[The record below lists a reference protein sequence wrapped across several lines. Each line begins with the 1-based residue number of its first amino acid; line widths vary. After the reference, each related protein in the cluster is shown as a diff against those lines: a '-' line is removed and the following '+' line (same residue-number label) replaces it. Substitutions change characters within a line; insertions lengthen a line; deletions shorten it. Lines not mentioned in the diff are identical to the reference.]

1 MATARIFLLL
11 LCTAPAF
18 GHWLPHR
25 HLLKRKAGPSAPAIF
40 SGYKTS
46 AMARSPGV
54 EISTIVGLAGMEALA
69 AARIVGIAE
78 KQLGV
83 RERGGHNAGPQVEAY
98 LRYVGLGKGHPWC
111 AAFVS
116 WVHGQAGFAQPRSG
130 WSPSLFPTSRRIT
143 TAKPAALLGLYVGSL
158 KRIAHVGLVT
168 GVRQDWIESIEGN
181 TNPGGSREGD
191 GVYRRLRHRRAISL
205 YAYYL

>member
-25 HLLKRKAGPSAPAIF
+25 HLLKRHAGTLTVARF
-40 SGYKTS
+40 SGHKAS
-46 AMARSPGV
+46 ATARSPGV
-54 EISTIVGLAGMEALA
+54 EISTSVGLAGMEALA

-83 RERGGHNAGPQVEAY
+83 HERGGHNAGPQVEAY

-130 WSPSLFPTSRRIT
+130 WSPSLFPTSRQIRT
-143 TAKPAALLGLYVGSL
+143 PKPAALLGIYVGSL
-158 KRIAHVGLVT
+158 KRIAHVGLIT

-181 TNPGGSREGD
+181 TNPAGSREGD

-205 YAYYL
+205 YAFYL

>member
-25 HLLKRKAGPSAPAIF
+25 HLLKRDAGTSVVARF

-46 AMARSPGV
+46 AMSRPPGV
-54 EISTIVGLAGMEALA
+54 EISTSVGLAGMEALA

-83 RERGGHNAGPQVEAY
+83 REQGGHNAGTQVEAY

-116 WVHGQAGFAQPRSG
+116 WVHAQAGFAQPRSG
-130 WSPSLFPTSRRIT
+130 WSPSLFPTARRIP
-143 TAKPAALLGLYVGSL
+143 TAKPAALLGIYVGSL

-168 GVRQDWIESIEGN
+168 GVRQDWVESIEGN
-181 TNPGGSREGD
+181 TNPAGSREGD
-191 GVYRRLRHRRAISL
+191 GVYRRLRHRRAVSL

>member
-25 HLLKRKAGPSAPAIF
+25 HLLKRDAGTLAVGRFP
-40 SGYKTS
+40 GYKTS
-46 AMARSPGV
+46 AMVRSPGV
-54 EISTIVGLAGMEALA
+54 EISNGVTLAGMEALA
-69 AARIVGIAE
+69 AARIVDIAE
-78 KQLGV
+78 RQLGV
-83 RERGGHNAGPQVEAY
+83 RERGGHNAGTQVEAY

-116 WVHGQAGFAQPRSG
+116 WVHGQAGFAPPRSG
-130 WSPSLFPTSRRIT
+130 WSPSLFPTARRIP
-143 TAKPAALLGLYVGSL
+143 TAKPAALLGIYVGSL

-168 GVRQDWIESIEGN
+168 RVRQDWIESIEGN
-181 TNPGGSREGD
+181 TNPAGSREGD
-191 GVYRRLRHRRAISL
+191 GVYRRLRHRRAVSL
-205 YAYYL
+205 YVYYL